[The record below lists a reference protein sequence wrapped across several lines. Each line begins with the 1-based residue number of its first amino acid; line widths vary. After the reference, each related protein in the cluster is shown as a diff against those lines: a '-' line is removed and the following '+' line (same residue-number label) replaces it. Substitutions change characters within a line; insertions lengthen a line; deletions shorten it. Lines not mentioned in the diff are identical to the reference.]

1 MNTKNN
7 KVFPVEKSI
16 KGLKKYCLNA
26 GIKKKSKF
34 DVGLVVFEKVAHAA
48 IALTNS
54 KTFAPNIKWLKKIK
68 KFGKARAL
76 FVNSGNANSYT
87 GETGYKNVIT
97 LVDFFSRKL
106 NCPKNQ
112 IIISS
117 TGVIGEQLPIK
128 NIILNLENF
137 FKNKKKIES
146 EWKSFASSIKTTDT
160 FIKGSYITTAIGEQ
174 KIRIYGVSKGSGMI
188 APNMATM
195 LAFIFTDA
203 TIPIQIL
210 KLSLR
215 EVLNSSFNNI
225 TVDGD
230 TSTNDMVC
238 IFSTNQVKC
247 RKISSIKS
255 FKKSRF
261 FKDLEKLCIDLAKKI
276 VIDGEGA
283 KKLIE
288 INVCGASS
296 KKDAKSIASSVANS
310 PLVKTAIAG
319 EDANWGRI
327 IMAIGN
333 AKAKIKQEKISLAL
347 DKYKIIKKGEIVSK
361 INEKNLSNYLKSDNI
376 VINIEIGLGKSKAR
390 LWTCD
395 LTKEYIS
402 INADYRS

>member
-247 RKISSIKS
+247 RKISSFKS
-255 FKKSRF
+255 FKNSRF